1 MQTSLSVGLSL
12 KILKADC
19 TDHAD
24 QSVSRSVFENPK
36 GNLYR
41 PYRPVCRSVCPE
53 NPKGNLYR
61 PYRPVCRSV
70 CPENPKGKSKIEKST
85 SDFARRIG
93 AISPIDRRSID
104 RSDRSTRID
113 LNYLLRA
120 SKSKSKIGSRRSD
133 ASIRRVDPISS
144 IFRSV
149 WLPGPTL
156 GGTRLREAR

>member
-24 QSVSRSVFENPK
+24 QSVSRSVF
-36 GNLYR
+36 
-41 PYRPVCRSVCPE
+41 E